1 MRSASPWPQPKE
13 PDLAKKPR
21 APDEETDQDRDA
33 LDPRASEDQD
43 LPPTQDEIDQ
53 DKAPLPRD
61 QAEQLLRAGHRLRIK
76 GDDPK
81 LWVTMTRHA
90 GDLCIAYPALP
101 EALDDLLG
109 RGDLILADA

>member
-21 APDEETDQDRDA
+21 APSDETDQDA
-33 LDPRASEDQD
+33 GDPTASEGQT
-43 LPPTQDEIDQ
+43 LPPTQDDIDQ
-53 DKAPLPRD
+53 DKAPLARD

-76 GDDPK
+76 GDDPAN
-81 LWVTMTRHA
+81 WVTMTRHA

>member
-1 MRSASPWPQPKE
+1 M
-13 PDLAKKPR
+13 AKKPR
-21 APDEETDQDRDA
+21 TPD
-33 LDPRASEDQD
+33 DPTASEDQD
-43 LPPTQDEIDQ
+43 LPPTQDELDQ
-53 DKAPLPRD
+53 DIPPLPRD